1 MYERSPHD
9 RRRSKAKTRFPV
21 NDSKGELVQKDRR
34 VQAERRLTGIQS
46 EWDEIIYAA
55 EQPPDAVLF
64 RKRQTGK

>member
-34 VQAERRLTGIQS
+34 MQADRRLSGIQAEWS
-46 EWDEIIYAA
+46 EMICDA
-55 EQPPDAVLF
+55 EQPSDQEAQP
-64 RKRQTGK
+64 K